1 MPRKGRKT
9 AGRLGSQQAVA
20 DKARADKARYER
32 CRRRRW
38 GLVKKAR
45 EYSTMFGAEV
55 YLLMKDEYNAQYFT
69 SEDRWSSMP
78 TDLVHYACYGC
89 SRLFTDDIPECC
101 TGIQPRA

>member
-1 MPRKGRKT
+1 MPRKGRK
-9 AGRLGSQQAVA
+9 ASARHGPKQAVA

-45 EYSTMFGAEV
+45 EYSAMFGAEV

-78 TDLVHYACYGC
+78 TDSVHRACC
-89 SRLFTDDIPECC
+89 R
-101 TGIQPRA
+101 